1 MSTAV
6 IDYREQLLK
15 EINSLSPQELEKI
28 YQVVVFL
35 KEEFIAPDEAR
46 YYTPGWIQAEKEA
59 TEAYARGGLPRFRTV
74 RELAEHIEAET
85 NETAE

>member
-1 MSTAV
+1 MPTTA

-15 EINSLSPQELEKI
+15 VINGLSPQELEKI
-28 YQVVVFL
+28 YQVVVFF

-46 YYTPGWIQAEKEA
+46 YYTPGWLQAEKEA
-59 TEAYARGGLPRFRTV
+59 TEAYARGGLPRFRNV
-74 RELAEHIEAET
+74 RELVKHIEAET